1 MMKNYFKTF
10 LQKSQFSCFEIVE
23 FEGNERRGIIM
34 SEAAVVNRTAVVAKK
49 KLLSGFFKKG
59 VAIGLFSGFSYGLF
73 SAFLALAMTKGIWGD
88 WYGANKAGLSTFV
101 VIYVLGSLGCG
112 VNDTC
117 SAVWSL
123 IMAGTR
129 GKLGDFFR
137 SLNTKP
143 GRMIMLAALMG
154 GPIANSA
161 YVIGLAAAGSIIVPI
176 SALCPAIGAILGR
189 VLYKQKLTKRMILGI
204 VICVSASAWIG
215 ISSISGGAQKGA
227 VVGIIAAIIAALGWG
242 IEGCIA
248 GYSTSMVDSEIGIA
262 IRQSTSGLSNL
273 IIFIPIIALV
283 GGNIGQSFHLTAQA
297 FTSGN
302 AMIWFAVSG
311 LCAYLSY
318 MTWYKGSAMT
328 GVALGMA
335 TNGTYSFFGPFCC
348 WIILGVGFGIKGWTL
363 SPIAWGCAVLMAV
376 GILIIAMNPLDLFKK
391 EEA

>member
-1 MMKNYFKTF
+1 
-10 LQKSQFSCFEIVE
+10 
-23 FEGNERRGIIM
+23 M
-34 SEAAVVNRTAVVAKK
+34 SEVTLANTTAVVAKK
-49 KLLSGFFKKG
+49 KLLSGFFRKG
-59 VAIGLFSGFSYGLF
+59 VMIGLFSGFSYGLF
-73 SAFLALAMTKGIWGD
+73 SAFLALAMSKGVWGD
-88 WYGANKAGLSTFV
+88 WYGANKAGLSAFAIV
-101 VIYVLGSLGCG
+101 YVLGALGCG

-117 SAVWSL
+117 SAIWAL
-123 IMAGTR
+123 GMAGVR
-129 GKLGDFFR
+129 GKFGDFFR

-161 YVIGLAAAGSIIVPI
+161 YVIGLASAGSIIVPI

-189 VLYKQKLTKRMILGI
+189 VLYKQKLNKRMILGI

-215 ISSISGGAQKGA
+215 ISSITGGAQKGV

-248 GYSTSMVDSEIGIA
+248 GYSTAMVDSEIGIT
-262 IRQSTSGLSNL
+262 IRQATSGLSNL
-273 IIFIPIIALV
+273 IIFIPIIALI
-283 GGNIGQSFHLTAQA
+283 GGNMGQSFHLTAEV
-297 FTSGN
+297 FTSGST
-302 AMIWFAVSG
+302 MIWFAVSG

-348 WIILGVGFGIKGWTL
+348 WIILGVIFGIKGWTL
-363 SPIAWGCAVLMAV
+363 SPIAWGCAVLMAI
-376 GILIIAMNPLDLFKK
+376 GICIIAMNPLDLFKK
-391 EEA
+391 REA

>member
-1 MMKNYFKTF
+1 M
-10 LQKSQFSCFEIVE
+10 
-23 FEGNERRGIIM
+23 
-34 SEAAVVNRTAVVAKK
+34 EATVANTTAVVAKK
-49 KLLSGFFKKG
+49 KLLSGFYRKG
-59 VAIGLFSGFSYGLF
+59 VTIGLFSGFSYGLF
-73 SAFLALAMTKGIWGD
+73 SAFLALAMSKGIWGD
-88 WYGANKAGLSTFV
+88 WYGANKAGLSAFAI
-101 VIYVLGSLGCG
+101 IYVLGALGCG

-117 SAVWSL
+117 SAVWAL
-123 IMAGTR
+123 GMAGVR

-137 SLNTKP
+137 TLNTKP

-189 VLYKQKLTKRMILGI
+189 VLYKQKLSKRMILGI

-215 ISSISGGAQKGA
+215 ISSITGGAHKGA

-242 IEGCIA
+242 IEGCLA
-248 GYSTSMVDSEIGIA
+248 GYSTSMVDSEIGIT
-262 IRQSTSGLSNL
+262 IRQATSGLSNL
-273 IIFIPIIALV
+273 IIFIPIIAMV
-283 GGNIGQSFHLTAQA
+283 GGNIGLSFHVAAQA

-318 MTWYKGSAMT
+318 MTWYKGSSMT

-363 SPIAWGCAVLMAV
+363 SPIAWACAVLMAI
-376 GILIIAMNPLDLFKK
+376 GILIIAMNPMDLFKK
-391 EEA
+391 GEA